1 MFKEIQTEYCLPL
14 SFIGGVTY
22 DALRLTGE
30 LEAYRSADKTE
41 PSLNLRKVAFERG
54 FVISDNQGE
63 GNCMF
68 LAISEQLKLIKGM
81 KFSDKELRKNVVRYL
96 KDNPRLVSS
105 IQMLSY
111 LLCTYQCKASGG
123 QGMGWGFDCLCC
135 PWGRAFD

>member
-1 MFKEIQTEYCLPL
+1 MPL
-14 SFIGGVTY
+14 SFTGGVTY

-96 KDNPRLVSS
+96 KDNPTLVSS
-105 IQMLSY
+105 IQCFPVDYSAVQGFQIFFVNNYFNKVSLW
-111 LLCTYQCKASGG
+111 LL
-123 QGMGWGFDCLCC
+123 F
-135 PWGRAFD
+135 